1 MATQSLIQYL
11 ETSQQDGF
19 GAAVPVGLAAM
30 NRRQTEVY
38 LAGEALA
45 AGDWVA
51 LDLTAASDQVSSVT
65 IAKADS
71 NKGAGAGV
79 TSTAS
84 IVVGVV
90 LGPASERDDDG
101 SGGVVSGGQA
111 LVCIRGICEA
121 KVDGSG
127 TAVARGD
134 TLTIDA
140 AAGKAIKAT
149 YIGNGSGAAAVALP
163 KICGYSL
170 DTAGADG
177 TFTCYVTPHVT

>member
-11 ETSQQDGF
+11 ETSQTDGF
-19 GAAVPVGLAAM
+19 GASVPVGLAAM
-30 NRRQTEVY
+30 NRRQTEVF
-38 LAGEALA
+38 LAGEALD

-51 LDLTAASDQVSSVT
+51 LDLTAASDEVASIT

-79 TSTAS
+79 TSQAS

-111 LVCIRGICEA
+111 SVCIRGICEA
-121 KVDGSG
+121 KTDGSG
-127 TAVARGD
+127 VAIAQGDVLTAD
-134 TLTIDA
+134 ST
-140 AAGKAIKAT
+140 AGKAVKAEYT
-149 YIGNGSGAAAVALP
+149 GVAPYARTIACGLAVDA
-163 KICGYSL
+163 
-170 DTAGADG
+170 TAADG
-177 TFTCYVTPHVT
+177 LSTCYVMPALG